1 MGTKNSSTSDVETGF
16 SHMNLIHQN
25 RQRNCMT
32 QDTLDAHLHI
42 RSGVESDKNIKNCE
56 RCDSD
61 SYDHCH
67 CSQTTI
73 SDEMKLSCKKA
84 WEKCK
89 TAQRE
94 ASALKELAQVSNVDK
109 YNEVIAS
116 ETERIDKLK
125 KMYETKSEFLG
136 SSLMKPVYGKK
147 ERVDSGKKE
156 KTSKKKK
163 SKDGKGMSKNCRQGS
178 RKDDSGG
185 SRSSKRSNDK
195 NSVSNS
201 KKKRKV

>member
-1 MGTKNSSTSDVETGF
+1 MGAKDLTKYLNDKDKHGVKIKDWATQVALSMGTKNFSTSYVERGF

-42 RSGVESDKNIKNCE
+42 RSGVECDKNIKNCE
-56 RCDSD
+56 RCITD

-67 CSQTTI
+67 CSQTII

-94 ASALKELAQVSNVDK
+94 ASARKELANVSNVDK

-116 ETERIDKLK
+116 ETERIDQLK
-125 KMYETKSEFLG
+125 KKFETKSEFLG

-147 ERVDSGKKE
+147 GKVDSGKEENKQE
-156 KTSKKKK
+156 
-163 SKDGKGMSKNCRQGS
+163 Q
-178 RKDDSGG
+178 
-185 SRSSKRSNDK
+185 
-195 NSVSNS
+195 
-201 KKKRKV
+201 KV

>member
-1 MGTKNSSTSDVETGF
+1 
-16 SHMNLIHQN
+16 MNLIHQN

-42 RSGVESDKNIKNCE
+42 RSGVECDKNIKNCE
-56 RCDSD
+56 RCNTD

-67 CSQTTI
+67 CSQTII

-94 ASALKELAQVSNVDK
+94 ARKELAKVSNVDK

-116 ETERIDKLK
+116 ETERIDQLK
-125 KMYETKSEFLG
+125 KKFETKSEFLG

-147 ERVDSGKKE
+147 GKVDSGKE
-156 KTSKKKK
+156 KTSKNKK
-163 SKDGKGMSKNCRQGS
+163 SKDGKGMSKNRKEGS
-178 RKDDSGG
+178 WDDDCGG

-195 NSVSNS
+195 NSVSSNS